1 MWAQVVVCSF
11 RWFAYLMVSWQ
22 QLVSFVLDGVLLA
35 IFIVVIWTGPM
46 VLGESFSVIFAV
58 VRFYFVTNWDPWNME
73 N

>member
-1 MWAQVVVCSF
+1 
-11 RWFAYLMVSWQ
+11 MVSWQ
-22 QLVSFVLDGVLLA
+22 QLVSFVLDGVPLA

-46 VLGESFSVIFAV
+46 VLGESFFVFFAV